1 MNMDFGDFFGGGGH
15 GFHEPQEEVIP
26 DLFLNSDVITLNME
40 SISQFYRRSQIW
52 ILYFMD
58 AKNED
63 CTKFKDE
70 YVLTAEKLYGIIKVA
85 AIDCGKEE
93 ELCNEEFGVFDI
105 PQVMIYTEKS
115 GEEGERFKGEM
126 KQPHISRAATR
137 KMQSFVSIVSNSNY
151 DSFVDR
157 DRWTKNKV
165 ILFNDKKITPS
176 VYKAHS
182 KKFLGKLDFAE
193 TRNSETELIAKF
205 GIDTFP
211 TLLVLTDPE
220 GFVGDKYTGEM
231 KPDQVEK
238 FLSNY
243 AYSKPKKV
251 VKLEF
256 LHLDERKYNAN
267 TLCGKKTTELC
278 VLINAGSSDE

>member
-1 MNMDFGDFFGGGGH
+1 MNAKK
-15 GFHEPQEEVIP
+15 EEV
-26 DLFLNSDVITLNME
+26 T
-40 SISQFYRRSQIW
+40 
-52 ILYFMD
+52 
-58 AKNED
+58 A
-63 CTKFKDE
+63 FKDE

-93 ELCNEEFGVFDI
+93 ELCEEFGVFDI
-105 PQVMIYTEKS
+105 PQIMIYTENTT
-115 GEEGERFKGEM
+115 EDGERFRGEM

-157 DRWTKNKV
+157 DRLTKHKV
-165 ILFNDKKITPS
+165 MLFNDKKITPS

-193 TRNSETELIAKF
+193 TRHSETELVAKF
-205 GIDTFP
+205 GIETFP

-220 GFVGDKYTGEM
+220 GFAGEKYEGEM

-243 AYSKPKKV
+243 AYTKPKKI

-256 LHLDERKYNAN
+256 LHLDQRKYNSG
-267 TLCGKKTTELC
+267 TLCGKKSSDLC
-278 VLINAGSSDE
+278 VLINAGSADEQVSQRLADLNTAVAQFEFDPVTFAYVRGD